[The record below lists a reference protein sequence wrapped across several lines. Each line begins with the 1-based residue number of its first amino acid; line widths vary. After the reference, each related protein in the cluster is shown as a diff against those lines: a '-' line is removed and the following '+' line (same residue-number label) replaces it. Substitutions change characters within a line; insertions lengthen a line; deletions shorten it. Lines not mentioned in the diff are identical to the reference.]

1 MGDCVGISSLPLGRG
16 SQKFRRRMTDR
27 KTPLWLWPNLL
38 SLDAPL
44 VAVVW
49 LYMFAKAWQVNY
61 LPWQSYLALGLGV
74 WVIYVCDRLLDRRV
88 RAVDDPL
95 IGDRHEFHAKHQR
108 FFVVVVLVVLGSI
121 LALVLTM
128 LPAELLVSY
137 SGPAVGL
144 VVAFFGMVLT
154 SAQSQEIPYFRN
166 LVAGLAFGYGT
177 AMMAHIYVP
186 TQGMYSLLFSREMLG
201 FGILCVLNITAIH
214 LWEHSRMS
222 EDPEQ
227 KAADEMSLTF
237 PLLVVGGVALVFAYQ
252 DNPGMFQD
260 GRDASEHRPFFYAIL
275 VAAAL
280 LQIINRNRSRFSLD
294 AQRTLADL
302 AMIAPL
308 PLFLIF
314 QAG

>member
-1 MGDCVGISSLPLGRG
+1 
-16 SQKFRRRMTDR
+16 MTDR

-49 LYMFAKAWQVNY
+49 LFMFAQAWQVNY
-61 LPWQSYLALGLGV
+61 LPWQSYVALGLGV
-74 WVIYVCDRLLDRRV
+74 WVIYVLDRLLDRRV
-88 RAVDDPL
+88 RAADDPL
-95 IGDRHEFHAKHQR
+95 IGDRHEFHAKHQKA
-108 FFVVVVLVVLGSI
+108 FVIAVFAALATILSI
-121 LALVLTM
+121 VLTV
-128 LPAELLVSY
+128 LPVELLVSY

-144 VVAFFGMVLT
+144 VIAFFGMVLT
-154 SAQSQEIPYFRN
+154 SAESREIPYMRN

-201 FGILCVLNITAIH
+201 FSILCVLNITAIH

-222 EDPEQ
+222 SDPEQ
-227 KAADEMSLTF
+227 KAADEMALTL
-237 PLLVVGGVALVFAYQ
+237 PLLVVGGVSLVFAYQ
-252 DNPGMFQD
+252 DNPGMFQE
-260 GRDASEHRPFFYAIL
+260 GGEGNEHRPFFYAIL

-280 LQIINRNRSRFSLD
+280 LQVINRTRSRFSLD

-302 AMIAPL
+302 AMVVPL
-308 PLFLIF
+308 PLFVIF
-314 QAG
+314 AAG

>member
-1 MGDCVGISSLPLGRG
+1 MS
-16 SQKFRRRMTDR
+16 DR
-27 KTPLWLWPNLL
+27 KTPLWLWPNLM

-49 LYMFAKAWQVNY
+49 LYMFAQAWQVNY
-61 LPWQSYLALGLGV
+61 LPWQSYVALGLGV
-74 WVIYVCDRLLDRRV
+74 WVIYVLDRLLDRRV
-88 RAVDDPL
+88 RAADDPL
-95 IGDRHEFHAKHQR
+95 IGDRHEFHAKHQQG
-108 FFVVVVLVVLGSI
+108 FVIGVVVALAAIVSI
-121 LALVLTM
+121 VLTV
-128 LPAELLVSY
+128 LPVELLVSY

-144 VVAFFGMVLT
+144 VIAFFGMVLT
-154 SAQSQEIPYFRN
+154 SAESREVPYLRN

-201 FGILCVLNITAIH
+201 FSILCVLNITAIH

-222 EDPEQ
+222 SDPEQ
-227 KAADEMSLTF
+227 KAADEMALTL
-237 PLLVVGGVALVFAYQ
+237 PLLVVGGVSLLFAYQ
-252 DNPGMFQD
+252 DNPGVFSE
-260 GRDASEHRPFFYAIL
+260 GGEGNEHRPFFYAIL

-280 LQIINRNRSRFSLD
+280 LQVINRTRSRYSLD

-302 AMIAPL
+302 AMVAPL

-314 QAG
+314 AAG